1 MAASSSVAQ
10 YMNYAETDCNTEF
23 AEKFLAAFLW
33 ISCTPDFGK
42 AQIPAAFEDAF
53 LLLEAYET
61 R

>member
-10 YMNYAETDCNTEF
+10 YMNYAETDCNNEF

-33 ISCTPDFGK
+33 MRCASHFGK
-42 AQIPAAFEDAF
+42 AQISAAFKDAF

>member
-33 ISCTPDFGK
+33 ISYSLNFGK
-42 AQIPAAFEDAF
+42 AQFSAAFDDAF